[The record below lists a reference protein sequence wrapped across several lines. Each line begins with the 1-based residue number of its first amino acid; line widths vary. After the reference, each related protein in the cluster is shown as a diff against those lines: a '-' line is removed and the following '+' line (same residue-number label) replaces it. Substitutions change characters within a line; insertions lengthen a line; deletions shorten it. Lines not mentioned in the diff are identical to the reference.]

1 MMSGTQLLMML
12 VIEID
17 IMIVKNEIR
26 QFMLFVSEIQSL
38 LLVSVIQTYIQ
49 QIQTYIQQ
57 IQTYIQQ
64 IQYRQ

>member
-12 VIEID
+12 VIEIE

-49 QIQTYIQQ
+49 QIQ
-57 IQTYIQQ
+57 
-64 IQYRQ
+64 YRQ

>member
-57 IQTYIQQ
+57 IQ
-64 IQYRQ
+64 YRQ

>member
-1 MMSGTQLLMML
+1 MSGTQLLMML

>member
-1 MMSGTQLLMML
+1 MML

>member
-49 QIQTYIQQ
+49 HIQTYIQQ